1 MTLVDPQSARAAI
14 GALLLRYNPAQ
25 RRDSDGKWTDGPG
38 GNADLTRSNV
48 DMSADERQFLSD
60 YVEDGAT
67 YRRINDALRG
77 QTPVTPEMADKVK
90 RLDNLVGRASLDG
103 DATLYRAMSV
113 KSTDPIM
120 GQVFSSDGGSWTDPG
135 FGSASGDRS
144 AVDDFRGVGDQ
155 AIVFE
160 ISAKKGQPVLVLG
173 DDLSDRAMM
182 QTPQEVL
189 LPRGYRLE
197 FDSVSSRRRD
207 GIMVHTVKATLAD
220 PDPLVEAFAFNPNQR
235 RGPDGRW
242 IKMGGGTPA
251 AVDAPGAKL
260 RRGIDSGVAKAEL
273 LSGGQMATVQLV
285 RFNDGSRAV
294 RKTAGRV
301 PSGRSPKDQADAEEL
316 SAKVAQA
323 VGVKT
328 PAIVRTGDAQTHAE
342 YVDDGV
348 PGMMMAGWQAD
359 QLADTPQGLRL
370 GLLDFLIVNP
380 DRNPGNWLTDDDGNI
395 HAIDHGFAWDD
406 ELESAYGSPFA
417 RRFTGPENPLTP
429 DDMARLRPRLEA
441 LRPEFER
448 MGHTDWY
455 DSMMLSFNWAAER
468 VKGEEPLLE
477 FAFNPNQRRG
487 PKLPPGSSET
497 SNGPG
502 GTEAPPEFGV
512 VTETTGD
519 PSLGLRV
526 RAATA
531 AMELFGF
538 NPHQLRGPD
547 GKWIKMPTA
556 DLRNRRN
563 ERARA
568 RRAAKKAEKA
578 AAAARPESDAP
589 DQADAAHRRNRDD
602 FNQKVAIEA
611 VNVQNDNEFDGKPDA
626 RLDNRLDHLQKAIER
641 NDPLVADE
649 WADDLHQLLANDYPE
664 VALPIKPRP
673 PAPEGQSVQIDE
685 AALMQRFKDALDD
698 YNAEIHVMGKAWV
711 DMLRDPEVRA
721 DPDSGLDHVTD
732 EVVNELGSNVL
743 ALRKAILNSDGDM
756 ADLFAAQIRR
766 ILVSQQLQADHDFP
780 QQPTIQE
787 LRNEAIAQAR
797 GVPVP
802 PSKTSGLLTSGAPV
816 ADRIAALRAAAAAGT
831 WGEEPIG
838 QGAMGETKKVVFNDG
853 TRAVYKKAKG
863 DWAGSI
869 AGDPWT
875 PKHQTDAEEMA
886 SLVGAALGLRAPAV
900 QRISDDEIN
909 MELVENAGPAMN
921 RFFDKTAPDYVRV
934 PDDLMGTDDALLMGL
949 FDTLIDNP
957 DRHGFNWMVDDQN
970 RIFPI
975 DHGLSFMNLKGSRES
990 VAARSPF
997 AKEYFV
1003 TPDGRYKENILTKR
1017 DIEYVRQQLAP
1028 LQAEFDRIGRQ
1039 SWGVAMMQRLDNLS
1053 LRAKGGA
1060 SHQLPAPRQE

>member
-1 MTLVDPQSARAAI
+1 MT
-14 GALLLRYNPAQ
+14 ALDKLF
-25 RRDSDGKWTDGPG
+25 D
-38 GNADLTRSNV
+38 
-48 DMSADERQFLSD
+48 RQALWD
-60 YVEDGAT
+60 Y
-67 YRRINDALRG
+67 
-77 QTPVTPEMADKVK
+77 
-90 RLDNLVGRASLDG
+90 DG
-103 DATLYRAMSV
+103 D
-113 KSTDPIM
+113 
-120 GQVFSSDGGSWTDPG
+120 
-135 FGSASGDRS
+135 
-144 AVDDFRGVGDQ
+144 
-155 AIVFE
+155 
-160 ISAKKGQPVLVLG
+160 
-173 DDLSDRAMM
+173 
-182 QTPQEVL
+182 
-189 LPRGYRLE
+189 
-197 FDSVSSRRRD
+197 
-207 GIMVHTVKATLAD
+207 
-220 PDPLVEAFAFNPNQR
+220 
-235 RGPDGRW
+235 
-242 IKMGGGTPA
+242 
-251 AVDAPGAKL
+251 
-260 RRGIDSGVAKAEL
+260 
-273 LSGGQMATVQLV
+273 
-285 RFNDGSRAV
+285 
-294 RKTAGRV
+294 
-301 PSGRSPKDQADAEEL
+301 
-316 SAKVAQA
+316 
-323 VGVKT
+323 
-328 PAIVRTGDAQTHAE
+328 
-342 YVDDGV
+342 
-348 PGMMMAGWQAD
+348 
-359 QLADTPQGLRL
+359 
-370 GLLDFLIVNP
+370 
-380 DRNPGNWLTDDDGNI
+380 
-395 HAIDHGFAWDD
+395 
-406 ELESAYGSPFA
+406 
-417 RRFTGPENPLTP
+417 
-429 DDMARLRPRLEA
+429 
-441 LRPEFER
+441 
-448 MGHTDWY
+448 
-455 DSMMLSFNWAAER
+455 
-468 VKGEEPLLE
+468 
-477 FAFNPNQRRG
+477 G

-497 SNGPG
+497 SNSPG
-502 GTEAPPEFGV
+502 GTEAPPEFAV

-519 PSLGLRV
+519 PLLGLRADASI
-526 RAATA
+526 AAL
-531 AMELFGF
+531 ELFGF

-547 GKWIKMPTA
+547 GKFIKMPA
-556 DLRNRRN
+556 SQLRNKRN

-578 AAAARPESDAP
+578 AAAAGKVESDAP
-589 DQADAAHRRNRDD
+589 SADNTHRRARDGFNR
-602 FNQKVAIEA
+602 QMLAEA
-611 VNVQNDNEFDGKPDA
+611 QNIKNDNEFDGIDDAELELQIDQLDAALADGDMSAADDWADALHSRVADKYPDA
-626 RLDNRLDHLQKAIER
+626 AI
-641 NDPLVADE
+641 PA
-649 WADDLHQLLANDYPE
+649 
-664 VALPIKPRP
+664 KPQP
-673 PAPEGQSVQIDE
+673 PAAANSVEIDE
-685 AALMQRFKDALDD
+685 AALQQRFKDALDD

-766 ILVSQQLQADHDFP
+766 ILVSQQLQAEHDFP

-816 ADRIAALRAAAAAGT
+816 ADRIAALQAAAAAGT

-863 DWAGSI
+863 DWGGSI

-1003 TPDGRYKENILTKR
+1003 TPDGRYKENILSKR